1 MEFFW
6 GMGSGTKTGRGTR
19 PRGTR
24 IDVWVT
30 EGELAELAD
39 RADQAG
45 MSRSAYLRTT
55 GLNHKIRS
63 VYDLRAVS
71 DMGKV
76 NGDLGRIAGLLKL
89 WLADHRGFGAKPAE
103 VEKMMLDFRA
113 LQAELS
119 AITGRALRTARP
131 ASYVPDHPICSV
143 YAERTG
149 TAGTLRSPARSVRAR
164 FVF

>member
-1 MEFFW
+1 
-6 GMGSGTKTGRGTR
+6 MGSGTKTGRGTR

-45 MSRSAYLRTT
+45 MSRSAYLRTA

-119 AITGRALRTARP
+119 AIMGRALRNR
-131 ASYVPDHPICSV
+131 
-143 YAERTG
+143 
-149 TAGTLRSPARSVRAR
+149 
-164 FVF
+164 